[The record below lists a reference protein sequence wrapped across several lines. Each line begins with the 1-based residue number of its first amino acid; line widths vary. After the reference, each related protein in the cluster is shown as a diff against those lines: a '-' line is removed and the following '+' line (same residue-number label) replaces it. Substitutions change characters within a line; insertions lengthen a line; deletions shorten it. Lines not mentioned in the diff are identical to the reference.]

1 MMFRSSF
8 SRLFGR
14 REKEVLRLLTE
25 HLDSVLKVVNELKV
39 FISSLMNEDITLSSP
54 SIFETKIEMI
64 SIYESLAD
72 DIHLKSLVAIC
83 EGAFFSGLR
92 EDFIKLFNSIDDIAD
107 FAKDSS
113 QILAR
118 SKLDKALKKYC
129 KDPEVSFPLFLDKLE
144 RSVEVLKEAAD
155 DLGRDVANVIKK
167 SINVK
172 ELEEEIDDIKW
183 KLLRKIFSYKSE
195 IDALTLLELKDF
207 VLTLDE
213 IADAAA
219 RSSEILIMIVTK
231 ARA

>member
-1 MMFRSSF
+1 MLFRDSPF
-8 SRLFGR
+8 RLFGR
-14 REKEVLRLLTE
+14 REKKVLRLLME
-25 HLDSVLKVVNELKV
+25 HLDSVFKVVSELKI
-39 FISSLMNEDITLSSP
+39 FISSLINEDITLSSP
-54 SIFETKIEMI
+54 SVFETKIEMI

-72 DIHLKSLVAIC
+72 DLYLKSLITIC
-83 EGAFFSGLR
+83 DGAFFSGLR
-92 EDFIKLFNSIDDIAD
+92 EDFIELFNSIDDIAD

-129 KDPEVSFPLFLDKLE
+129 KDPEISFHLFLDKLE
-144 RSVEVLKEAAD
+144 KSVEVLKESAN
-155 DLGRDVANVIKK
+155 DLGRDAASVIKK
-167 SINVK
+167 SITVK
-172 ELEEEIDDIKW
+172 ELEEEADDIKW
-183 KLLRKIFSYKSE
+183 RLLRKIFSYKSE
-195 IDALTLLELKDF
+195 IDALTLLELKDL